1 MSGQPAAGV
10 DLGGTKIYALVA
22 TPDGDVLGEDRRPTE
37 ALSGG
42 PDAVI
47 ARMAASV
54 RAALEAAGL
63 AAGGVCGVGI
73 SSPGPCDPER
83 GIVTSAPNLGGWRD
97 VHLTDAISRA
107 LGRPALL
114 EHDATAAC
122 YGEFRFGAGRG
133 FRHLVYVT
141 LSTGV
146 GGGIM
151 VDGKVYHGASG
162 AAGEIGHL
170 IVDEDGP
177 PCGCGNRGCVE
188 ALASG
193 LAIAREA
200 RAAIADGRSAL
211 LAEIA
216 GNGEATAELVGRAA
230 RQGDPVA
237 RAIISKAG
245 HFAGLGLAAVI
256 NFFNPQALILG
267 GGLLG
272 LGDLYLGPAL
282 EAARAD
288 AFDQA
293 FSDVTIAEAALG
305 ERASALGAAA
315 LMMER
320 SPR

>member
-1 MSGQPAAGV
+1 MSDQPAAGV
-10 DLGGTKIYALVA
+10 DLGGTKIYSLVA
-22 TPDGDVLGEDRRPTE
+22 TPDGRVLGEDRRPTE
-37 ALSGG
+37 PSGG
-42 PDAVI
+42 ADAVI
-47 ARMAASV
+47 GRMADSV
-54 RAALEAAGL
+54 RVSLLAAGL
-63 AAGGVCGVGI
+63 DVADVCGIGI
-73 SSPGPCDPER
+73 SSPGPCDPVR
-83 GIVTSAPNLGGWRD
+83 GVVTSAPNLGGWRD
-97 VHLTDAISRA
+97 VHITDAISET
-107 LGRPALL
+107 LGRPSLL

-122 YGEFRFGAGRG
+122 YGEFRFGAGQG

-151 VDGKVYHGASG
+151 VDGNVYHGASG

-177 PCGCGNRGCVE
+177 LCGCGNRGCVE

-193 LAIAREA
+193 LAIARDGA
-200 RAAIADGRSAL
+200 AAIASGRSKL

-216 GNGEATAELVGRAA
+216 GGAEPTAELVGQAA
-230 RQGDPVA
+230 QQGDAVS
-237 RAIISKAG
+237 REIIERAG
-245 HFAGLGLAAVI
+245 HFAGLGLAAVL

-293 FSDVTIAEAALG
+293 LADVTITEASLG

-315 LMMER
+315 LMMNQSTR
-320 SPR
+320 